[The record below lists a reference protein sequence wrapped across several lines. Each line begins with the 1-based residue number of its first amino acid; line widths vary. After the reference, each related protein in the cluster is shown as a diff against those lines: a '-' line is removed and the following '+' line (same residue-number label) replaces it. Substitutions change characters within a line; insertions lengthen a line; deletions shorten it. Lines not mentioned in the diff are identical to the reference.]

1 MQRGLRVCTVLRSA
15 WALGLLLFSLGQLG
29 WAGPKA
35 FRSAEAFVASVPNA
49 NAQQTLIAKGD
60 LNGDGLEDLA
70 LVLVLQSNAA
80 DTSRRTRQ
88 LIVLLQTK
96 VGDYEIATASVA
108 AEEVGVGCCWVDDLE
123 IKNQSIYIQNNAK
136 TASTMEAATH
146 QFKLR
151 NGFWQLAGVRIVFL
165 DLGKDPQETTIQ
177 DFNTLNGKAIIT
189 FQKEGAAAR
198 ARTLQQKQLKTPLLK
213 NFDFN
218 NGFGLPPKR

>member
-1 MQRGLRVCTVLRSA
+1 MQRGLRVCTVRRSV
-15 WALGLLLFSLGQLG
+15 WALGLLLLGPWQLV

-35 FRSAEAFVASVPNA
+35 FRSAQAFVASIPNA
-49 NAQQTLIAKGD
+49 NAEQTLIAKGD

-70 LVLVLQSNAA
+70 LVLVVQSNAV
-80 DTSRRTRQ
+80 DTNRRTRQ

-96 VGDYEIATASVA
+96 VGDFEITTASVV
-108 AEEVGVGCCWVDDLE
+108 AEEVGVGCCWVEDLE

-151 NGFWQLAGVRIVFL
+151 NGVWQLAGVRIVFL

-177 DFNTLNGKAIIT
+177 DFNVLNGNVIIT
-189 FQKEGAAAR
+189 FQKEGVAAP
-198 ARTLQQKQLKTPLLK
+198 ARTQNKKPLKSHVLK